1 MTAEE
6 RLQKVMA
13 AAGVA
18 SRRACEQMILEGRVT
33 VNGEI
38 VTELGT
44 KVDPERDRIEVDG
57 KPIPSQRMRYIM
69 LNKPGGYITTLSD
82 ERGRRTVA
90 ELVDV
95 PERVVPVGRLDR
107 PTMGLLL
114 FTNDGEV
121 AHRIMHPRYEI
132 EKEYE
137 VLVDGF
143 PPPEVLQR
151 LREGINIDG
160 QKAVPEEVRPLR
172 QTTEGLLL
180 KVVIH
185 EGRNRIVRRMFEAVN
200 YPVLRLVRTRVGPIQ
215 LGNLPRGAWR
225 DLTEGELAQLREALH
240 LDEEPEERPRPR
252 MGRQPG
258 AERRAGDRRGGRGPG
273 RPGERRGRRQDGR
286 PKGTGGRRDGRG
298 PRRGGRREE

>member
-1 MTAEE
+1 MTGQE
-6 RLQKVMA
+6 RLQKVLA

-18 SRRACEQMILEGRVT
+18 SRRAAEQLILDGRVT
-33 VNGEI
+33 VDGET

-44 KVDPERDRIEVDG
+44 KVDPETARIAVDG
-57 KPIPSQRMRYIM
+57 KPISSQRMRYIM

-90 ELVDV
+90 DLVDV

-121 AHRIMHPRYEI
+121 AHRIMHPRYKI

-143 PPPEVLQR
+143 PPPAVLQR
-151 LREGINIDG
+151 LRAGINIDG
-160 QKAVPEEVRPLR
+160 QKVIPEEVRPLR

-225 DLTEGELAQLREALH
+225 DLTEGELEQLREALR
-240 LDEEPEERPRPR
+240 LDEEPEVERPRSREARPR
-252 MGRQPG
+252 GRDG
-258 AERRAGDRRGGRGPG
+258 HGRGARG
-273 RPGERRGRRQDGR
+273 RAGERRGRRPQGR
-286 PKGTGGRRDGRG
+286 ADRGGRRRDGRG
-298 PRRGGRREE
+298 PGRRENRGRREE

>member
-1 MTAEE
+1 MTGQE
-6 RLQKVMA
+6 RLQKVLA

-18 SRRACEQMILEGRVT
+18 SRRAAEQLILDGRVT
-33 VNGEI
+33 VDGET

-44 KVDPERDRIEVDG
+44 KVDPETARIAVDG

-90 ELVDV
+90 DLVDV

-121 AHRIMHPRYEI
+121 AHRIMHPRYKI

-143 PPPEVLQR
+143 PPPAVLQR
-151 LREGINIDG
+151 LRAGINIDG
-160 QKAVPEEVRPLR
+160 QKVIPEEVRPLR

-225 DLTEGELAQLREALH
+225 DLTEGELEQLREALR
-240 LDEEPEERPRPR
+240 LDEEPVVERPRSREARPR
-252 MGRQPG
+252 GRDG
-258 AERRAGDRRGGRGPG
+258 HGRGVRG
-273 RPGERRGRRQDGR
+273 RAGERRGRRPQGR
-286 PKGTGGRRDGRG
+286 AD
-298 PRRGGRREE
+298 RGGRRREGRGPGRRENRGRREE

>member
-1 MTAEE
+1 MTGQE
-6 RLQKVMA
+6 RLQKVLA

-18 SRRACEQMILEGRVT
+18 SRRAAEQLILDGRVT
-33 VNGEI
+33 VDGET

-44 KVDPERDRIEVDG
+44 KVDPETARIAVDG

-90 ELVDV
+90 DLVDV

-121 AHRIMHPRYEI
+121 AHRIMHPRYKI

-143 PPPEVLQR
+143 PPPAVLQR
-151 LREGINIDG
+151 LRAGINIDG
-160 QKAVPEEVRPLR
+160 QKVIPEEVRPLR

-225 DLTEGELAQLREALH
+225 DLTEGELEQLREALR
-240 LDEEPEERPRPR
+240 LDEEPVVERPRSREARPR
-252 MGRQPG
+252 GRDG
-258 AERRAGDRRGGRGPG
+258 HGRGARG
-273 RPGERRGRRQDGR
+273 RAGERRGRRPQGR
-286 PKGTGGRRDGRG
+286 ADRGGRRRDGRG
-298 PRRGGRREE
+298 PGRRENRGRREE

>member
-1 MTAEE
+1 MTGQE
-6 RLQKVMA
+6 RLQKVLA

-18 SRRACEQMILEGRVT
+18 SRRAAEQLILDGRVT
-33 VNGEI
+33 VDGET

-44 KVDPERDRIEVDG
+44 KVDPETARIAVDG

-90 ELVDV
+90 DLVDV

-121 AHRIMHPRYEI
+121 AHRIMHPRYKI

-143 PPPEVLQR
+143 PPPAVLQR
-151 LREGINIDG
+151 LRAGINIDG
-160 QKAVPEEVRPLR
+160 QKVIPEEVRPLR

-225 DLTEGELAQLREALH
+225 DLTEGELEQLREALR
-240 LDEEPEERPRPR
+240 LDEEPEVERPRSREARPR
-252 MGRQPG
+252 GRDG
-258 AERRAGDRRGGRGPG
+258 HGRGVRG
-273 RPGERRGRRQDGR
+273 RAGERRGRRPQGR
-286 PKGTGGRRDGRG
+286 ADRGGRRRDGRG
-298 PRRGGRREE
+298 PGRRENRGRREE

>member
-1 MTAEE
+1 MTGQE
-6 RLQKVMA
+6 RLQKVLA

-18 SRRACEQMILEGRVT
+18 SRRAAEQLILDGRVT
-33 VNGEI
+33 VDGET

-44 KVDPERDRIEVDG
+44 KVDPETARIAVDG
-57 KPIPSQRMRYIM
+57 KPISSQRMRYIM

-90 ELVDV
+90 DLVDV

-121 AHRIMHPRYEI
+121 AHRIMHPRYKI

-143 PPPEVLQR
+143 PPPAVLQR
-151 LREGINIDG
+151 LRAGINIDG
-160 QKAVPEEVRPLR
+160 QKVIPEEVRPLR

-225 DLTEGELAQLREALH
+225 DLTEGELEQLREALR
-240 LDEEPEERPRPR
+240 LDEEPEVERPRSREARPR
-252 MGRQPG
+252 GRDG
-258 AERRAGDRRGGRGPG
+258 HGRGARG
-273 RPGERRGRRQDGR
+273 RAGERRGRRPQGR
-286 PKGTGGRRDGRG
+286 AD
-298 PRRGGRREE
+298 RGGRRREGRGPGRRENRGRREE